1 MLPTLPNLDGL
12 IGLARQDGVDVR
24 PTLVRVLTDLYVQK
38 KTHTREEEHRY
49 TELSLSLLAGVD
61 VATRA
66 AVAKKLATY
75 PQAPPLVIRRLARD
89 VGEVAEPILKFS
101 PLLTSDDLFAI
112 LKEFGPEHATAI
124 GARNLSGATGSGQPV
139 AGEPVA
145 NEPQAAA
152 AEDEEDSAHPT
163 AAAPETQTPD
173 AIAPAEPDRA
183 AAAKSE
189 PLALGDYFLNA
200 ASPER
205 RLLLANLD
213 ETAQGSSSQPLET
226 AAKDAIHA
234 LETAALQRRP
244 DVFVRE
250 LQQALRIPAHRARQI
265 VHDDAGEPIA
275 VAAKALA
282 MPSDVLLRI
291 LLFLN
296 PVIGQS
302 VERVFSLVDLYDQ
315 LSIQAALHLVAS
327 WRSAHGAERPT
338 AVYRPL
344 HWDDERRSAR
354 RTFAEHGRRFP
365 LQVPDDRR
373 LPTREGERAV
383 AGPVPRFRSS

>member
-1 MLPTLPNLDGL
+1 
-12 IGLARQDGVDVR
+12 
-24 PTLVRVLTDLYVQK
+24 
-38 KTHTREEEHRY
+38 
-49 TELSLSLLAGVD
+49 
-61 VATRA
+61 
-66 AVAKKLATY
+66 
-75 PQAPPLVIRRLARD
+75 
-89 VGEVAEPILKFS
+89 
-101 PLLTSDDLFAI
+101 
-112 LKEFGPEHATAI
+112 
-124 GARNLSGATGSGQPV
+124 
-139 AGEPVA
+139 EPVA
-145 NEPQAAA
+145 SEQPAAA
-152 AEDEEDSAHPT
+152 AEDEEDGALLT
-163 AAAPETQTPD
+163 AAAATAETPTPD

-213 ETAQGSSSQPLET
+213 ETAQGSSSEPIAT

-234 LETAALQRRP
+234 LEPAALQRRP

-296 PVIGQS
+296 P
-302 VERVFSLVDLYDQ
+302 
-315 LSIQAALHLVAS
+315 
-327 WRSAHGAERPT
+327 
-338 AVYRPL
+338 
-344 HWDDERRSAR
+344 
-354 RTFAEHGRRFP
+354 
-365 LQVPDDRR
+365 
-373 LPTREGERAV
+373 
-383 AGPVPRFRSS
+383 